1 MKLTLSERKKVR
13 GVYIKFEGNA
23 DTEWYEDVQKE
34 EGFGENRKTVTVR
47 EWYRSNENYLSS
59 KSFFA
64 GGNDGMMRQ
73 IPFIN

>member
-1 MKLTLSERKKVR
+1 M
-13 GVYIKFEGNA
+13 YIKFKGNA

-64 GGNDGMMRQ
+64 GGNDGIMRQ
-73 IPFIN
+73 NHFIN